1 MGLEMTQSVK
11 CLPHK
16 HEDLSLDMHA
26 CKRPGTAADIH
37 NGSKK
42 TPGATIKRPCLTKE
56 SN

>member
-42 TPGATIKRPCLTKE
+42 TPGATIKRPCLKKE
-56 SN
+56 RN